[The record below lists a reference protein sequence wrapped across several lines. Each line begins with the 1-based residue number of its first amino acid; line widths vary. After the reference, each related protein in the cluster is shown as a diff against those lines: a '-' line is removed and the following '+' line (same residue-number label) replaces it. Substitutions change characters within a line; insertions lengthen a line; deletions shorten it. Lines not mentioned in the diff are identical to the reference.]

1 VSPCADLAA
10 ELEEGLL
17 ELLDLFSVLLR
28 SFLLLV
34 QR

>member
-1 VSPCADLAA
+1 VSPRADLAA

-17 ELLDLFSVLLR
+17 ELLDLFSILLR
-28 SFLLLV
+28 NFLLLF